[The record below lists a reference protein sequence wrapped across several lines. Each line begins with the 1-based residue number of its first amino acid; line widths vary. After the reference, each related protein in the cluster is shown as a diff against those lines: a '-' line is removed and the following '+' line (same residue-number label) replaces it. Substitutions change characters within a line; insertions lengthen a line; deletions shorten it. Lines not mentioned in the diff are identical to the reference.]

1 VTLKDV
7 DFAVGDER
15 RRLRALSHPVR
26 LRILSLLTDSPKS
39 GTELGPELSMSQAAV
54 SYHLRSLAAAG
65 MIELDEV
72 RSVRGGREKRY
83 RLAEVGHVTGTRR
96 DLEAN
101 VVAVTTEI
109 LRRIE
114 AFGSNAWD
122 VFGDIDI
129 WLDEET
135 WQRNSH
141 AITDSITEL
150 HAAAK
155 PAGTPGTVH
164 VSATALLFSDR
175 VPTRKR
181 RPRKQPTQG
190 E

>member
-1 VTLKDV
+1 
-7 DFAVGDER
+7 
-15 RRLRALSHPVR
+15 
-26 LRILSLLTDSPKS
+26 
-39 GTELGPELSMSQAAV
+39 MSQAAV

-65 MIELDEV
+65 MIELQEV

-83 RLAEVGHVTGTRR
+83 RLAEVGHVTGSSR

-114 AFGSNAWD
+114 VFGPNAWD

-129 WLDEET
+129 WLDEEA
-135 WQRNSH
+135 WQRHSH
-141 AITDSITEL
+141 AIADSLTEL

-164 VSATALLFSDR
+164 VSATAMLFR
-175 VPTRKR
+175 EGPLPTRR
-181 RPRKQPTQG
+181 RRKPTSARATRKDV
-190 E
+190 EA